1 MTTDRATGT
10 SGSGAAP
17 VGRDAVVA
25 AVRTHAAE
33 LFAERGPA
41 ATSIRDIAERAGVNH
56 GLVFRH
62 FGAKDQ
68 LVARVLDE
76 LAAGSLA
83 ALERSGPDDRSPLDD
98 ALRRHLTVLARSI
111 LDGYPVARM
120 QRGFPVIS
128 RLIERARPFHESDHD
143 AALAVAHVAALSLG
157 WQLFGPFLRG
167 AAGLEDMPDDRL
179 QADIDA
185 EAVRILLSGRGDTIP
200 PAE

>member
-10 SGSGAAP
+10 PGSAAAP

-25 AVRTHAAE
+25 AVLTHAAE

-62 FGAKDQ
+62 IGAKDQ

-76 LAAGSLA
+76 LAAESLA
-83 ALERSGPDDRSPLDD
+83 ALDRSGPDDRSPLDD

-143 AALAVAHVAALSLG
+143 ASLAAAHVAALSLG
-157 WQLFGPFLRG
+157 WQLFGSFLRG
-167 AAGLEDMPDDRL
+167 AAGLEDVSDAEL
-179 QADIDA
+179 QGDIDA
-185 EAVRILLSGRGDTIP
+185 QAARILLSGRTAPPP

>member
-10 SGSGAAP
+10 PGPGETP

-25 AVRTHAAE
+25 AVLTHAAE

-76 LAAGSLA
+76 LAAESLA
-83 ALERSGPDDRSPLDD
+83 ALERSGPGDRSPLDV

-120 QRGFPVIS
+120 QRDFPVIS
-128 RLIERARPFHESDHD
+128 RLIERARPFHGSDHD
-143 AALAVAHVAALSLG
+143 ASLAVAHVAALSLG
-157 WQLFGPFLRG
+157 WQLFGSFLRG
-167 AAGLEDMPDDRL
+167 AAGLEDMTDAEL
-179 QADIDA
+179 QGDIDA
-185 EAVRILLSGRGDTIP
+185 EAVRILLSGRADPHTS
-200 PAE
+200 AE

>member
-1 MTTDRATGT
+1 MTTDRATDPPATGD
-10 SGSGAAP
+10 AP

-25 AVRTHAAE
+25 AVLTHAAD

-41 ATSIRDIAERAGVNH
+41 ATSIRDIAEQAGVNH

-68 LVARVLDE
+68 LVARVLDH
-76 LAAGSLA
+76 LAAESGA
-83 ALERSGPDDRSPLDD
+83 ALDNSGGDRSVLDV

-128 RLIERARPFHESDHD
+128 RLIERARPGYGSDR
-143 AALAVAHVAALSLG
+143 AASLAVANVAALELG

-167 AAGLEDMPDDRL
+167 AAGLEDMSEAELRR
-179 QADIDA
+179 DIDLRA
-185 EAVRILLSGRGDTIP
+185 ARLVRSEDADPGP
-200 PAE
+200 PDR

>member
-1 MTTDRATGT
+1 MTTRRATGS
-10 SGSGAAP
+10 SGTGDTP
-17 VGRDAVVA
+17 VGRDAVVE
-25 AVRTHAAE
+25 AVLTHAAE

-68 LVARVLDE
+68 LVARVLDH
-76 LAAGSLA
+76 LAAESGA
-83 ALERSGPDDRSPLDD
+83 ALDRSGLVDRAPLDA
-98 ALRRHLTVLARSI
+98 ALRLHLTVLARSI

-120 QRGFPVIS
+120 QRDFPVIS
-128 RLIERARPFHESDHD
+128 RLIERARPFHESEQN
-143 AALAVAHVAALSLG
+143 ASLAVAHVAALQLG

-167 AAGLEDMPDDRL
+167 AAGLQDMSEAEL
-179 QADIDA
+179 QGGIDA
-185 EAVRILLSGRGDTIP
+185 EAARLLLSDRADSRP